1 MSNSKQDSDP
11 FAEMR
16 GRVDNAM
23 WELFRDYGRGYKL
36 QFAVGGFASVV
47 ARLLELVPALIIG
60 VAIDALFTGDGAYTL
75 PLVPDGWIPG
85 TETGQFW
92 LSVGIIGATYVAVA
106 GLNWLNSW
114 AWNHF
119 AQNVQHDIRTD
130 TYDVVQ
136 RLDKSFFDEVQTG
149 EIMSVLNNDV
159 NQLEQFLTRDLNNF
173 IRISVLVVGV
183 GGLMLWLNW
192 QLALVGLVAVP
203 ALMLASYVFVRIVKP
218 KYQTVRSSVGQ
229 LNSRLENNVS
239 GVEVIKAYNRE
250 GFEYDRVEGASRT
263 YLDANWDAITTRIKF
278 FPTLRIITGAGFV
291 LTFLVGGYWVL
302 FGAPGPFTMT
312 LSAGVLVTFL
322 MYSRRFLW
330 PMRQFGE
337 IVNDYQYAQAAA
349 ERVYALMTEPSSVP
363 EADDAVSLES
373 VAGRVEYDDVS
384 FSYETEQGVGSS
396 GDGDG
401 EEIVLDS
408 VSLTAEPGDLIGLVG
423 PTGAGKTTLVKL
435 LMRLYDADD
444 GEIRVDGTDI
454 TDVTL
459 SSLRDSIGYVSQ
471 EPFLFQGTIREN
483 VAYGRPEVADEDV
496 LEAIKRAGAW
506 EFVEKLPDGIE
517 TTVGERGVKLSG
529 GQRQRIS
536 IARAILNDPS
546 MLILDEATSHVDNE
560 TEVLIQN
567 SLQELVA
574 DRTTFAIA
582 HRLSTVRNADQILVL
597 DDGEI
602 VERGDHETLLA
613 QDGLYANL
621 WSVQV
626 GEIDALPEEF
636 VERTA
641 QRRASIDIEAGTLE
655 D

>member
-471 EPFLFQGTIREN
+471 EPFLFQGTVREN

-641 QRRASIDIEAGTLE
+641 QRRASIDIEAGALE

>member
-1 MSNSKQDSDP
+1 MSTSKQDSDP
-11 FAEMR
+11 FDEMR

-60 VAIDALFTGDGAYTL
+60 VAIDALFTGDGPYTL

-92 LSVGIIGATYVAVA
+92 LSVGIIAATYVAVA

-203 ALMLASYVFVRIVKP
+203 ALMLASYAFVRIVKP

-250 GFEYDRVEGASRT
+250 GYEYDRVEGASRT

-302 FGAPGPFTMT
+302 FGAPGPFTMS

-384 FSYETEQGVGSS
+384 FSYETDQGVGSS
-396 GDGDG
+396 GHGAE
-401 EEIVLDS
+401 EEIVLDG
-408 VSLTAEPGDLIGLVG
+408 VSLTAESGDLVGLVG

-459 SSLRDSIGYVSQ
+459 SSLRDAIGYVSQ
-471 EPFLFQGTIREN
+471 EPFLFQGTVREN
-483 VAYGRPEVADEDV
+483 VAYGRPEVDEADV
-496 LEAIKRAGAW
+496 VEAVKRAGAW
-506 EFVEKLPDGIE
+506 EFVEKLPEGLE

-641 QRRASIDIEAGTLE
+641 QRRASVDVEAGSLE
-655 D
+655 N